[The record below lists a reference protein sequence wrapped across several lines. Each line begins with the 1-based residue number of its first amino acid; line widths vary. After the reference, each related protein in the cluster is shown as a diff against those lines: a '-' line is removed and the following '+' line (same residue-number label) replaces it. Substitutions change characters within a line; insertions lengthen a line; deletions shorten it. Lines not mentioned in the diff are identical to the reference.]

1 MATTA
6 FRLMTYNILDG
17 GAGRRQAITDIIR
30 HHAPDVVIL
39 PEVMQVE
46 VLEQMARSLAM
57 AWRVGGGAAKG
68 RKVGL
73 LSRLPILNTRT
84 RRLAGR
90 RHGLVT
96 TVQLPTAQKLTVCG
110 LHLVPFHTWPFE
122 WWRWLELRGLL
133 AYLNRTEAALPLLA
147 GDFNAIAPADEALMT
162 NAPVWVKAQTWPQGG
177 KILRLALNPL
187 FEAGY
192 IDAYRRLH
200 PAEAGFTLPA
210 AGPEV
215 RLDYIFV
222 PPALQASLRG
232 CAVVESPEAV
242 RAASDHLPVVADF
255 EFGG

>member
-1 MATTA
+1 MATIP

-17 GAGRRQAITDIIR
+17 GGPRREAITDIIR

-46 VLEQMARSLAM
+46 VLEQMARALSM
-57 AWRVGGGAAKG
+57 TWRVGGGTAKG

-90 RHGLVT
+90 RHGLAT
-96 TVQLPTAQKLTVCG
+96 TVQLSNAQKLTVCG
-110 LHLVPFHTWPFE
+110 LHLIPFHTWPFE
-122 WWRWLELRGLL
+122 CRRQLELRRLL
-133 AYLNRTEAALPLLA
+133 AWLNQTEATLPLLA
-147 GDFNAIAPADEALMT
+147 GDVNAIAPADEALMT

-177 KILRLALNPL
+177 KILRFALKTL
-187 FEAGY
+187 FNTGY

-210 AGPEV
+210 AAPEV

-222 PPALQASLRG
+222 PPALQASLRS
-232 CAVVESPEAV
+232 CAVAEEPDAV
-242 RAASDHLPVVADF
+242 RTASDHLPVVADF
-255 EFGG
+255 EFGN